1 MTEDEKAKAEWKAI
15 IDANWTMGNFYGP
28 CTHGRDPYTRCDE
41 GCGDLTPKEAY
52 TRTVTAEVERLREA
66 LRVALNAMN
75 SMGDEL
81 NALDVAGEMPD
92 YDDNCHAFEV
102 VRAALA
108 GKDKP

>member
-66 LRVALNAMN
+66 LRSYGAHAPDC
-75 SMGDEL
+75 GD
-81 NALDVAGEMPD
+81 AHGCTCG
-92 YDDNCHAFEV
+92 YS
-102 VRAALA
+102 AALA